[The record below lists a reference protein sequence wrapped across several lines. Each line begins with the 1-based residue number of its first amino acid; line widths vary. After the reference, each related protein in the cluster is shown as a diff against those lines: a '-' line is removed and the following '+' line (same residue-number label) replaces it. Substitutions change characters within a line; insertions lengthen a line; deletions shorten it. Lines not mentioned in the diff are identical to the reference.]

1 MTERET
7 SADIDIAATDWV
19 ARIDRSP
26 LDPAEQDSLSRW
38 LAGDSRRRGA
48 FVRAQAMR
56 LHAHRAKALGPAFAP
71 EAYRA
76 AHLADPAGEVPPVA
90 AQAPTRRH
98 FLAWGASAA
107 AVAVGG
113 VAVAT
118 ALLGIYSPAEAY
130 ETRRGEIRLIPLS
143 DGSQMMLNTAS
154 RAKVRFTADER
165 HVELTDGEALFDVAR
180 NPARPFTVT
189 VGDTRIRA
197 IGTSFTVQ
205 RLPGR
210 PVEVLV
216 REGVVEIGLPHGLSR
231 RVSANTRA
239 VVANGF
245 AVETMALASTEVRR
259 ELSWREG
266 MLSFEDE
273 PLNEAVETFARYSD
287 QRVRLAEPSIGRE
300 TVTGLFSVND
310 PRGFAESTALVLG
323 LRAVPTPDGVLLTH

>member
-7 SADIDIAATDWV
+7 SAEIDIAATDWV

-26 LDPAEQDSLSRW
+26 LEPAEQDRLNGW

-71 EAYRA
+71 DAYRA
-76 AHLADPAGEVPPVA
+76 AHLAEAAGMASPLPVEE
-90 AQAPTRRH
+90 PTRRR

-107 AVAVGG
+107 AVVVGG
-113 VAVAT
+113 VTIAT
-118 ALLGIYSPAEAY
+118 LGVYSPAEAY

-154 RAKVRFTADER
+154 RAKVRFTKGER
-165 HVELTDGEALFDVAR
+165 RVDLTDGEALFDVAR
-180 NPARPFTVT
+180 NPARPFTVS
-189 VGDTRIRA
+189 VGETRIRA

-210 PVEVLV
+210 PVEILV
-216 REGVVEIGLPHGLSR
+216 REGVVEIAPAHGPSR
-231 RVSANTRA
+231 QVSANTRA
-239 VVANGF
+239 IIANGS
-245 AVETMALASTEVRR
+245 AIETLALASTDVRR

-273 PLNEAVETFARYSD
+273 PLNEAVEKFARYSD

-300 TVTGLFSVND
+300 TVTGLFAVND

-323 LRAVPTPDGVLLTH
+323 LRAVPTPGGILLTH